1 MSVDNFLN
9 FLIKEADDKS
19 KFEKWKDQKDKS
31 NPDKSKK
38 SILPDQKMILSPRFK
53 KVLVAVNNIKHS
65 NISKR
70 LLDTEKSERFFD
82 ISYIDFDEDGE
93 NITYLSNNRI
103 ERLKKE
109 KKPESEFWITK
120 MRTSQ
125 KVGRFIKQVLP
136 KFNEDSIQKFV
147 LKYKTI
153 LKEILQ
159 GERFEIVQKEDIVY
173 WYNVINYETEFGS
186 LGASCMSEPEAG
198 EYLNCHRNNPDQ
210 CKMVILKSLDDPE
223 KIKGRALL
231 WKLNNPKDVIFMDRI
246 YCNEDEDELLFTNYA
261 KRQGWAYLNTQRY
274 AGVDVVFP
282 GKESKPTN
290 IDVIL
295 NDTNFDLYPYVDTLR
310 YFYPDKKMMA
320 NYEDEDFHLIL
331 TDTDGHYEGYRSND
345 VNIVPEEDPDP
356 MVYDGYNKL
365 FIPESRATWCKFDK
379 AYIATN
385 DAINLVGLDSAF
397 PNSPH
402 IVFSKY
408 TNKWYSKTECEFS
421 KTLDTW
427 IWSKYA
433 VKVFHDIHKEA
444 LPDITHRFENN
455 KTIGKV
461 GDDYYDID
469 LLKITNSKKIMDN
482 KGKMKMEYTYNF
494 KEDKN

>member
-1 MSVDNFLN
+1 MSVDKYLN
-9 FLIKEADDKS
+9 FLIKETDDKS
-19 KFEKWKDQKDKS
+19 KFEKWKDKKGEQVKT
-31 NPDKSKK
+31 PDSKK
-38 SILPDQKMILSPRFK
+38 SVKPPDQKMVLSPRFK

-70 LLDTEKSERFFD
+70 LLEIEKSD

-93 NITYLSNNRI
+93 NVTFLASNRI
-103 ERLKKE
+103 DRLKKE
-109 KKPESEFWITK
+109 GKPETEFWTTK
-120 MRTSQ
+120 MRTPQ

-136 KFNEDSIQKFV
+136 KFSDDSIQKFV

-153 LKEILQ
+153 LKEILL
-159 GERFEIVQKEDIVY
+159 GDRFDIVQGEDIVY
-173 WYNVINYETEFGS
+173 WYNVNNYETEFGA

-198 EYLNCHRNNPDQ
+198 EYLNCYRNNPEQ
-210 CKMVILKSLDDPE
+210 CKMVILKSLEDPE
-223 KIKGRALL
+223 RIKGRALL
-231 WKLNNPKDVIFMDRI
+231 WKLNNPKDIIFMDRI

-261 KRQGWAYLNTQRY
+261 KRQGWAYLNTQKY

-282 GKESKPTN
+282 GKESKPTD

-295 NDTNFDLYPYVDTLR
+295 DNTNFDLYPYVDTLR

-331 TDTDGHYEGYRSND
+331 TDTDGHYEGYRSDD
-345 VNIVPEEDPDP
+345 VNVVPEEDPDP

-365 FIPESRATWCKFDK
+365 FIPESRATWCKFDN
-379 AYIATN
+379 AYVATV
-385 DAINLVGLDSAF
+385 DAVNLVGPDSAF

-402 IVFSKY
+402 IVLSKY
-408 TNKWYSKTECEFS
+408 TNKWYPKTECEFS
-421 KTLDTW
+421 KVLDTW

-433 VKVFHDIHKEA
+433 VKVFHDIDKKTP
-444 LPDITHRFENN
+444 PDTTHRFEN

-461 GDDYYDID
+461 GDDYYDLD
-469 LLKITNSKKIMDN
+469 LLRILDSKAVR
-482 KGKMKMEYTYNF
+482 GKDGKQKTEYTYAF
-494 KEDKN
+494 KEEKN